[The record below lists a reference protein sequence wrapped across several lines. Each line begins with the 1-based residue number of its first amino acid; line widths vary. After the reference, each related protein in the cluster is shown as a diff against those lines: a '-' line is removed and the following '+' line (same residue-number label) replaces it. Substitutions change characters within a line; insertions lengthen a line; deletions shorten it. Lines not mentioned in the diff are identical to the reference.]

1 MIGTGADEVL
11 REFEA
16 DPPAEA
22 WAASAPEFAVVHEYD
37 TADGDLESLGMTV
50 ARIPLEAGVV
60 WRLRLPRGELVE
72 AWEPGNQGLV
82 PPDEVTRWIS
92 TVVTGK
98 QLVSAPPVGTDPGA
112 IRLREVIGAE
122 RLALLA
128 NDPGARLGR
137 DPENLHEH
145 RVAARRARAF
155 LRATRAHLD
164 PDWQRSLVEPLGTL
178 ASATGPVRDLDV
190 LIEHVHAE
198 VERLKEPDRPGGKAL
213 VESLA
218 AERASALRDL
228 VDVLD
233 GDAYQTLLARLRLPP
248 RLAEGIE
255 TVPLERV
262 ARKEFRRLVRAVARL
277 GKHPTDEQL
286 HRLRITLKRARYTAE
301 LSRAT
306 TKSRTRFLVAAKL
319 LQDVLGEHQ
328 DAVIAEQRLRA
339 ATVNDAGTAAAFVA
353 GRIAE
358 RQQSRRDLA
367 KGRLPGA
374 WKRLRKAGQRL

>member
-1 MIGTGADEVL
+1 MIQSGADEVYP
-11 REFEA
+11 E
-16 DPPAEA
+16 
-22 WAASAPEFAVVHEYD
+22 SAPDSPADSRAGSSEFAVVHEYD
-37 TADGDLESLGMTV
+37 TVDRDLESLGMTV
-50 ARIPLEAGVV
+50 ARIPVEAGVV
-60 WRLRLPRGELVE
+60 WRLGLPRGELVE

-82 PPDEVTRWIS
+82 PPAEVTRWIG
-92 TVVTGK
+92 TVVAGK
-98 QLVSAPPVGTDPGA
+98 PLVPAPPVSTDPGA
-112 IRLREVIGAE
+112 IRLREVIGAQ

-128 NDPGARLGR
+128 HDPGARLGR

-145 RVAARRARAF
+145 RVAARRTRAF

-164 PDWQRSLVEPLGTL
+164 QSWRRSITEPLGVL
-178 ASATGPVRDLDV
+178 AAATGPVRDFDV
-190 LIEHVHAE
+190 LIEHVQSQVE
-198 VERLKEPDRPGGKAL
+198 VLEEPDRPGGEAL
-213 VESLA
+213 LEHLGA
-218 AERASALRDL
+218 DRATALDDL
-228 VDVLD
+228 VAVLD
-233 GDAYQTLLARLRLPP
+233 GDAYQTLLSRLRLPP

-277 GKHPTDEQL
+277 GKHPNDEQL

-306 TKSRTRFLVAAKL
+306 AKRRTRFLVAAKL

-339 ATVNDAGTAAAFVA
+339 ATVTDAATAAAFVA
-353 GRIAE
+353 GRLAE

-367 KGRLPGA
+367 KGRLPAA
-374 WKRLRKAGQRL
+374 WKRLRRAGKRL